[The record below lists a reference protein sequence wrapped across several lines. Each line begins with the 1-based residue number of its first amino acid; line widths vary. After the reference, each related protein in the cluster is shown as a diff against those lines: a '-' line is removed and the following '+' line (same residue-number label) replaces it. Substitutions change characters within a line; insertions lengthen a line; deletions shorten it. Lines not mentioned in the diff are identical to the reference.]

1 MSKSRIKTKGRDN
14 GVEVDC
20 DVEYEWDV
28 KPVSLNPSDEDQD
41 YEDDW
46 EDEDDDS
53 EDEWEFDSAE
63 DEWEY
68 DDGEESKNEV
78 NKKNVETITD
88 EKDLPKNKQG
98 ISIFMNV
105 NSKDADIIRESLK
118 EAGHYKLAE
127 DFETRR
133 ELGIMHEIKKN
144 GGIANCL
151 EVWANG
157 DYYKETKKPLYK
169 MRHKVLAKCVGKTLK

>member
-1 MSKSRIKTKGRDN
+1 MSKSRVKTKGYDN

-28 KPVSLNPSDEDQD
+28 KPVPLYPSDEDPD

-46 EDEDDDS
+46 EDEDPEYEGDWEDEDDGS
-53 EDEWEFDSAE
+53 EDEWE
-63 DEWEY
+63 
-68 DDGEESKNEV
+68 
-78 NKKNVETITD
+78 D

-98 ISIFMNV
+98 ISISMNV
-105 NSKDADIIRESLK
+105 NSEDADIIRESLK
-118 EAGHYKLAE
+118 KAGHHKLAE

-151 EVWANG
+151 EVWAKG
-157 DYYKETKKPLYK
+157 DYYKDTRKPLYK

>member
-1 MSKSRIKTKGRDN
+1 MSKSRVKTKGYDN

-28 KPVSLNPSDEDQD
+28 KPVPLYPSDEDPD

-46 EDEDDDS
+46 EDEDPEYEGDWEDEDDGS
-53 EDEWEFDSAE
+53 EDEWE
-63 DEWEY
+63 
-68 DDGEESKNEV
+68 
-78 NKKNVETITD
+78 D

-98 ISIFMNV
+98 ISISMNV
-105 NSKDADIIRESLK
+105 NSEDADIIRESLK
-118 EAGHYKLAE
+118 KAGHHKLAE

-151 EVWANG
+151 EVWAKG
-157 DYYKETKKPLYK
+157 DYYKDTRKPLYK
-169 MRHKVLAKCVGKTLK
+169 MRHKVLAKCVGKILK

>member
-1 MSKSRIKTKGRDN
+1 MSKSRVKTKGYDN
-14 GVEVDC
+14 SVEVDC
-20 DVEYEWDV
+20 DVEYKWDV
-28 KPVSLNPSDEDQD
+28 KPVPLYPSDEDPD

-46 EDEDDDS
+46 EDEDDGS
-53 EDEWEFDSAE
+53 EDDWE
-63 DEWEY
+63 
-68 DDGEESKNEV
+68 
-78 NKKNVETITD
+78 D

-98 ISIFMNV
+98 ISISMNV
-105 NSKDADIIRESLK
+105 NSEDADIIRESLK
-118 EAGHYKLAE
+118 KAGHHKLAE

-151 EVWANG
+151 EVWAKG
-157 DYYKETKKPLYK
+157 DYYKDTRKPLYK

>member
-1 MSKSRIKTKGRDN
+1 MSKRRIKTKGYDN
-14 GVEVDC
+14 SVEVDC

-28 KPVSLNPSDEDQD
+28 KPVPLYPSDEDPD

-46 EDEDDDS
+46 EDEDDGS
-53 EDEWEFDSAE
+53 EDEWE
-63 DEWEY
+63 
-68 DDGEESKNEV
+68 
-78 NKKNVETITD
+78 D

-98 ISIFMNV
+98 ISISMNV
-105 NSKDADIIRESLK
+105 NSEDADIIRESLK
-118 EAGHYKLAE
+118 KAGHHKLAE

-151 EVWANG
+151 EVWAKG
-157 DYYKETKKPLYK
+157 DYYKDTRKPLYK

>member
-1 MSKSRIKTKGRDN
+1 MSKRRIKTKGYDN
-14 GVEVDC
+14 SVEVDC

-28 KPVSLNPSDEDQD
+28 KPVPLYPSDEDPD

-46 EDEDDDS
+46 EDEDDGS
-53 EDEWEFDSAE
+53 EDEWE
-63 DEWEY
+63 
-68 DDGEESKNEV
+68 
-78 NKKNVETITD
+78 D

-98 ISIFMNV
+98 ISISMNV
-105 NSKDADIIRESLK
+105 NSEDADIIRESLK
-118 EAGHYKLAE
+118 KAGHHKLAE

-151 EVWANG
+151 EAWAKG
-157 DYYKETKKPLYK
+157 DYYKDTRKPLYK

>member
-1 MSKSRIKTKGRDN
+1 MSKSRVKTKGYDN
-14 GVEVDC
+14 SVEVDC

-28 KPVSLNPSDEDQD
+28 LPSDDPD
-41 YEDDW
+41 YGDGW
-46 EDEDDDS
+46 EDEDGYES
-53 EDEWEFDSAE
+53 E

-68 DDGEESKNEV
+68 DGGEEFKKEL
-78 NKKNVETITD
+78 NKRIVETLTD

-98 ISIFMNV
+98 ISISMNV
-105 NSKDADIIRESLK
+105 NAEDADIIRESLK
-118 EAGHYKLAE
+118 KAGHHKLAE

-151 EVWANG
+151 EVWAKG
-157 DYYKETKKPLYK
+157 DYYKDTRKPLYK